1 MPTPTTAS
9 WHQQIDALR
18 IQMENLCTDL
28 TGAPITER
36 LDALHLLQTTFSCI
50 HDDALITTVT
60 AARDA
65 GWGLRRIGTAIG
77 LSHEQV
83 RKMTLP
89 ATTPSVDSTKTT
101 DPYTP

>member
-1 MPTPTTAS
+1 MPTPATSS
-9 WHQQIDALR
+9 WHHQIDALR
-18 IQMENLCTDL
+18 NQMEDLCTGL
-28 TGAPITER
+28 TDAPVTER
-36 LDALHLLQTTFSCI
+36 LHALHLLRTTFFAI
-50 HDDALITTVT
+50 HDDALTEAVT

-89 ATTPSVDSTKTT
+89 RSADSPKTP
-101 DPYTP
+101 DPHTP